1 MIIDEMPYFMENRE
15 WYWTI
20 PGKTGYKLT
29 DKAPEEAKTSYKE
42 FYERLRNS
50 HRHTKPIVVTDE
62 EIEAEINALL
72 IALKENN
79 IELKEKTKCK
89 KTQKQAK
96 KKES

>member
-1 MIIDEMPYFMENRE
+1 MIIRELPYFLKNKE

-42 FYERLRNS
+42 FYEKLRNS

-62 EIEAEINALL
+62 EIEAGIQEY
-72 IALKENN
+72 
-79 IELKEKTKCK
+79 K
-89 KTQKQAK
+89 KLVAEGKLPPQDD
-96 KKES
+96 